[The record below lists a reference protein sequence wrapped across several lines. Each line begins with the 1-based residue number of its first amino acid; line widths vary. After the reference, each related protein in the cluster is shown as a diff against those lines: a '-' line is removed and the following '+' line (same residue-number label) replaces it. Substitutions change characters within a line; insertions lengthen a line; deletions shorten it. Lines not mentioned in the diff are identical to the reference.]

1 MAVWLHQLQQQHV
14 GLSPV
19 LHATVFAL
27 LTVKQQIGCVLL
39 YTAPARL
46 LAGSAT
52 LQATSPLVCT
62 TASQLHQPGSGIHP
76 PSSPS
81 WWG

>member
-1 MAVWLHQLQQQHV
+1 
-14 GLSPV
+14 
-19 LHATVFAL
+19 
-27 LTVKQQIGCVLL
+27 
-39 YTAPARL
+39 
-46 LAGSAT
+46 
-52 LQATSPLVCT
+52 VCT